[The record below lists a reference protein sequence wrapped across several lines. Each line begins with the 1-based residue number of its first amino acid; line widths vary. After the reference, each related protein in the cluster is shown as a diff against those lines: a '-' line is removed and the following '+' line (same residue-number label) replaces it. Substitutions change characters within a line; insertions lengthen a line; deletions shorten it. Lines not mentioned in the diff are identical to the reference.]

1 MEIFDGEVECV
12 GQGRT
17 LVGGVENPSEGGV
30 VLPHSAEDTDFTGLR
45 RIEANRDWPD
55 TEVESDL
62 LCAAKDWMI
71 QIEPACG
78 AQSGMASEWNLFG
91 REEDADPDAAF
102 AFDLR
107 SARED
112 EGGFTEVGLAR
123 QGLHL
128 VGGEAASVGE
138 DSECVAFKRALGE
151 DVHLGEA
158 VG

>member
-12 GQGRT
+12 GQGCT
-17 LVGGVENPSEGGV
+17 LVGGVENPSEGGA

-71 QIEPACG
+71 QIEPASG
-78 AQSGMASEWNLFG
+78 AQRWMAGERDLFG
-91 REEDADPDAAF
+91 SEEDADLNAAF

-107 SARED
+107 SAWQD
-112 EGGFTEVGLAR
+112 EGGFTEVGLAS
-123 QGLHL
+123 Q
-128 VGGEAASVGE
+128 
-138 DSECVAFKRALGE
+138 
-151 DVHLGEA
+151 
-158 VG
+158 